1 MQANNAIRPAPAGA
15 GRFYKG
21 ARAMNDRPA
30 ALERLYFGLAARIDL
45 PKRQKRAMLADFHRA
60 AEKLIADGAT
70 PEETAERL
78 DFERLGDFYL
88 RRADYWYPL
97 DDAAKIYPMSMT
109 DGWMSVFRLSAYLDA
124 PVEPEL
130 LQAALHFTLPRFP
143 FFATSV
149 RRGVFWHYIDG
160 AKRRFVITPETEPPC
175 APMNVAAGDAQ
186 SFRVVYY
193 RERISAEFFH
203 ILTDGTGG
211 LAFLT
216 ALVTEYLRLRGEARG
231 AEAPAEAEP
240 YGEQCE
246 NAFERYAA
254 SCPAEGGGFVEK
266 PAVRLRG
273 RLAKERPARILHF
286 EMDSERLRQ
295 AARSRG
301 VTVTA
306 LVLAFMT
313 EAAYAASDESRAAI
327 QIQVPVNMRKYCP
340 SRTLRNFSMY
350 FSVRTP
356 RAKAGDAQQ
365 LLPDIS
371 RQLAEGGSEQ
381 SMRRMLAST
390 TQMVHL
396 LSCVP
401 LAVKRPAAR
410 LAYGF
415 LGERAFTST
424 LSNLG
429 AARLPE
435 DVAPHVRKLDFVL
448 GTGEQ
453 SRAACAMVT
462 LGRCAVLSVTK
473 LTEDKSFETRLLEL
487 FEAADV
493 PVKLSGSMLYGA

>member
-1 MQANNAIRPAPAGA
+1 
-15 GRFYKG
+15 
-21 ARAMNDRPA
+21 
-30 ALERLYFGLAARIDL
+30 
-45 PKRQKRAMLADFHRA
+45 
-60 AEKLIADGAT
+60 
-70 PEETAERL
+70 
-78 DFERLGDFYL
+78 
-88 RRADYWYPL
+88 
-97 DDAAKIYPMSMT
+97 
-109 DGWMSVFRLSAYLDA
+109 
-124 PVEPEL
+124 
-130 LQAALHFTLPRFP
+130 
-143 FFATSV
+143 
-149 RRGVFWHYIDG
+149 
-160 AKRRFVITPETEPPC
+160 
-175 APMNVAAGDAQ
+175 
-186 SFRVVYY
+186 
-193 RERISAEFFH
+193 
-203 ILTDGTGG
+203 
-211 LAFLT
+211 
-216 ALVTEYLRLRGEARG
+216 
-231 AEAPAEAEP
+231 
-240 YGEQCE
+240 
-246 NAFERYAA
+246 
-254 SCPAEGGGFVEK
+254 
-266 PAVRLRG
+266 
-273 RLAKERPARILHF
+273 
-286 EMDSERLRQ
+286 
-295 AARSRG
+295 
-301 VTVTA
+301 
-306 LVLAFMT
+306 
-313 EAAYAASDESRAAI
+313 
-327 QIQVPVNMRKYCP
+327 
-340 SRTLRNFSMY
+340 MY

-371 RQLAEGGSEQ
+371 HQLAEGGSEQ